1 MADEVL
7 GARHWIYASRPGM
20 ANAPI
25 SDTIV
30 GTDARGA
37 AGYAG
42 ALDEE
47 YLGMSTEARNAR
59 RVRVDSY
66 YSLGTYAVSERGHGS
81 HWVRRNVTMVAS
93 YQSGGMTL
101 EPRAASLSLHYGFSR
116 CLAFGRCA
124 IHSNRSAAEYIGSLC
139 HGGRGICYESAEGQV
154 ECGTTIATYPRSA
167 TGAPI
172 NTANAPRR
180 CPRGSPVLHGGATGT
195 VVHTIR
201 LPFAGCLVPTDAQ
214 YEPSADV
221 HVPQLCAVPAPFF
234 PGCLF
239 PGALNYQPDARQSSF
254 CRYATPGCTSATAVN
269 FNSRATHDDGSCVE
283 AIAGCTLKPSAS
295 QRDVFSPLMT
305 NASAAAPMGRPGE
318 LGLESPALNYLDFAT
333 VLSGCVLRIEGC
345 TDSSAANYD
354 PDATLNTRTWCVP
367 SVRGCMMPGSGS
379 GVARSSIGRM
389 VDFGGSATYN
399 AAATVHVPS
408 MCRLERHGCTTPSA
422 INFDAHA
429 TVNDGSC
436 YARVYGCLDR
446 AAVNFGCAGWEG
458 DAARCAAA
466 VAARAAPPVT
476 IHEPMYCRAAGEAS
490 RPTTTVATLPPLRS
504 WETLRSVLIRLRVV
518 CDAELS
524 AFDELRRSD
533 MQSTIA
539 ATASVPSD
547 TVQLRFGAASMV
559 IDATITVSSVPAAAL
574 VYGALAPAVAS
585 ASAASAWLF
594 PGGESAVLGMPLLTA
609 EYGQIDVAPEE
620 LPASVAAILGL
631 IVLLAVAFL
640 SWFFVSKR
648 RRNRTKSVDVVDGD
662 DGAHD
667 GAWTAPPSITR
678 KYAPFQI
685 VPIASD
691 GTPLDLPLGH
701 VHGSEGVYRSP
712 RILPLA
718 SEIRSEIHS
727 RSSRILP
734 LVLPIRTAQA
744 MATPASA
751 AAALR
756 PPERQLPKGS
766 AAGAAPVA
774 VAPSAK
780 PKGAT
785 RPVPPA
791 SELDLLVAE
800 SLFKVVAE
808 GSARIP
814 IESMKEYLRQRGDV
828 REEVLGSLDAEL
840 DIDDNGDI
848 DLDEW
853 KRGWAIMQAA
863 AMHTAEESTRCLPEA
878 VEARPELPPVLTPVR
893 ELMGLVGILRLS
905 SSSEADKGKA
915 LHQLALL
922 ANGSYGDD
930 AIALCEGLR
939 ATGGVELIVGL
950 LGSPTAE
957 VHRMA
962 LMLVA
967 DDL

>member
-1 MADEVL
+1 
-7 GARHWIYASRPGM
+7 
-20 ANAPI
+20 
-25 SDTIV
+25 
-30 GTDARGA
+30 
-37 AGYAG
+37 
-42 ALDEE
+42 
-47 YLGMSTEARNAR
+47 
-59 RVRVDSY
+59 
-66 YSLGTYAVSERGHGS
+66 
-81 HWVRRNVTMVAS
+81 
-93 YQSGGMTL
+93 
-101 EPRAASLSLHYGFSR
+101 
-116 CLAFGRCA
+116 
-124 IHSNRSAAEYIGSLC
+124 
-139 HGGRGICYESAEGQV
+139 
-154 ECGTTIATYPRSA
+154 
-167 TGAPI
+167 
-172 NTANAPRR
+172 
-180 CPRGSPVLHGGATGT
+180 
-195 VVHTIR
+195 
-201 LPFAGCLVPTDAQ
+201 
-214 YEPSADV
+214 
-221 HVPQLCAVPAPFF
+221 
-234 PGCLF
+234 
-239 PGALNYQPDARQSSF
+239 
-254 CRYATPGCTSATAVN
+254 
-269 FNSRATHDDGSCVE
+269 
-283 AIAGCTLKPSAS
+283 
-295 QRDVFSPLMT
+295 
-305 NASAAAPMGRPGE
+305 
-318 LGLESPALNYLDFAT
+318 
-333 VLSGCVLRIEGC
+333 
-345 TDSSAANYD
+345 
-354 PDATLNTRTWCVP
+354 
-367 SVRGCMMPGSGS
+367 
-379 GVARSSIGRM
+379 
-389 VDFGGSATYN
+389 
-399 AAATVHVPS
+399 
-408 MCRLERHGCTTPSA
+408 
-422 INFDAHA
+422 
-429 TVNDGSC
+429 
-436 YARVYGCLDR
+436 
-446 AAVNFGCAGWEG
+446 
-458 DAARCAAA
+458 
-466 VAARAAPPVT
+466 
-476 IHEPMYCRAAGEAS
+476 
-490 RPTTTVATLPPLRS
+490 
-504 WETLRSVLIRLRVV
+504 V

-734 LVLPIRTAQA
+734 LVLPISTAQA
-744 MATPASA
+744 VATPASA

-766 AAGAAPVA
+766 AAGAAE
-774 VAPSAK
+774 

-878 VEARPELPPVLTPVR
+878 VEARPELPPVLTPAR